1 MLRPDSPEANV
12 TLAWVLFQTGNNRD
26 AGTALQ
32 KALQS
37 GTLGPDSSYLVAKM
51 LADQPNQA
59 EAAKQFLTRALDPA
73 TNGGGL
79 FVMRDDAEALKAKL
93 GDK

>member
-1 MLRPDSPEANV
+1 MLHPESPEANV
-12 TLAWVLFQTGNNRD
+12 TLAWVLYQTGNNRD

-37 GTLGPDSSYLVAKM
+37 GSLGPDSSYLVAKM
-51 LADQPNQA
+51 LSDQNQM
-59 EAAKQFLTRALDPA
+59 EAAKQFLSRALDPT

-79 FVMRDDAEALKAKL
+79 FVLHDDADALKAKI